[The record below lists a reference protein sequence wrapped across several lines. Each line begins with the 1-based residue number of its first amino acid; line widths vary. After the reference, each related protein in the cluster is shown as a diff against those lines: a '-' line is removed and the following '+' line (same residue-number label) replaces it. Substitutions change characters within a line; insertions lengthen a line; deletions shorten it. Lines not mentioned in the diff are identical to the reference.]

1 MENKKQ
7 LEDNEAFYDE
17 KIAPLMAK
25 IIALCAEKNIP
36 HVCCFQLQGKDTP
49 DDDGGPLLCST
60 LRVHPDNTV
69 GTLMRMYKELK
80 RGPDV
85 FAFTLVSSPNKK

>member
-17 KIAPLMAK
+17 KISPLMTQ
-25 IIALCAEKNIP
+25 IIALCAERNIP
-36 HVCCFQLQGKDTP
+36 HICCFQLKGKDVE
-49 DDDGGPLLCST
+49 DDDGGPMLCST
-60 LRVHPDNTV
+60 LRINKDNTV
-69 GTLMRMYKELK
+69 DTLMRMYKELK

-85 FAFTLVSSPNKK
+85 FAFTIVSSPNKK

>member
-17 KIAPLMAK
+17 KIAPLMTQ
-25 IIALCAEKNIP
+25 IIALCAERNIP
-36 HVCCFQLQGKDTP
+36 HICCFQLQGKDIP
-49 DDDGGPLLCST
+49 DDIGGPLLCST
-60 LRVHPDNTV
+60 LRIHPDNTAS
-69 GTLMRMYKELK
+69 TLMRMYKELK

-85 FAFTLVSSPNKK
+85 FAFTIVSSPNKK